1 LFEVYGQSLLAKI
14 SEATGAAIGGFN
26 GRAYARALP
35 AHSDYRKFA
44 DSLRMVVDC
53 TPREADDIEAILG
66 ATKRAGLVEFGLHR
80 ATSALMT
87 CFVSNTDDGGHV
99 HFIDGADGGYTLAAQ
114 GLRGASADS
123 S

>member
-1 LFEVYGQSLLAKI
+1 LAI
-14 SEATGAAIGGFN
+14 VSEKTGRTIGGFN

-35 AHSDYRKFA
+35 SHSDYRKFA

-53 TPREADDIEAILG
+53 SVRSDGIEKLLTFARDRGAID
-66 ATKRAGLVEFGLHR
+66 FGLHR
-80 ATSALMT
+80 ASSALMT

-114 GLRGASADS
+114 QLKAKSTGTT
-123 S
+123 